1 MAKQKTG
8 SYSTKYRFTGKEI
21 DEETGFYYFGARY
34 YDPRISLWYGVDPL
48 AEKNYSY
55 SPYIYNNCNSNF
67 RFKKSTKLS
76 RTFILLSL
84 IFFVIISYLGFKLSI
99 RDYKIKKN
107 GINLIAEVVSSP
119 RFSRSGGSVR
129 VKINEKVYLLEIGKH
144 ANGADYRIGQKVNV
158 LYSDYY
164 DKIISTTSNTTFGLI
179 ICFIPIGIIIYLL
192 FKLFQKRRRSSFSK
206 S

>member
-1 MAKQKTG
+1 M
-8 SYSTKYRFTGKEI
+8 
-21 DEETGFYYFGARY
+21 
-34 YDPRISLWYGVDPL
+34 
-48 AEKNYSY
+48 
-55 SPYIYNNCNSNF
+55 
-67 RFKKSTKLS
+67 S

-84 IFFVIISYLGFKLSI
+84 IFFVIISYLGFNQSI

-107 GINLIAEVVSSP
+107 GINLIAEVVSIP

-144 ANGADYRIGQKVNV
+144 VNGADYRIGQKVNV
-158 LYSDYY
+158 LYNDYY

-192 FKLFQKRRRSSFSK
+192 FKLFQKKAKKFI
-206 S
+206 

>member
-1 MAKQKTG
+1 M
-8 SYSTKYRFTGKEI
+8 
-21 DEETGFYYFGARY
+21 
-34 YDPRISLWYGVDPL
+34 
-48 AEKNYSY
+48 
-55 SPYIYNNCNSNF
+55 
-67 RFKKSTKLS
+67 S

-84 IFFVIISYLGFKLSI
+84 IFFVIISYLGFKQSI

>member
-1 MAKQKTG
+1 M
-8 SYSTKYRFTGKEI
+8 
-21 DEETGFYYFGARY
+21 
-34 YDPRISLWYGVDPL
+34 
-48 AEKNYSY
+48 
-55 SPYIYNNCNSNF
+55 
-67 RFKKSTKLS
+67 S

-84 IFFVIISYLGFKLSI
+84 IFLIIISYLGFKQSI
-99 RDYKIKKN
+99 RDYKIKRN
-107 GINLIAEVVSSP
+107 GINLISEVVSNP

-144 ANGADYRIGQKVNV
+144 ANRADYRIGQKVNV

-164 DKIISTTSNTTFGLI
+164 DKILSTNSSATFGLI

-192 FKLFQKRRRSSFSK
+192 FELFQKSRRSSFRK